1 MKAALTFIIGRAGTG
16 KTEALYDM
24 IRESVKARPDD
35 PRNFLI
41 VPEQASFEAEKALAE
56 KLGGGLFGV
65 TVTSWSQLA
74 RRALDGIGVKRA
86 FLSPQGRVMLVRR
99 SADACADQLTVFKNS
114 AASGGFPAEMD
125 GLISRFKRCGM
136 GHSEVAAAAEL
147 LPEHTPLRDK
157 LFDISTLLADCE
169 KRMADRY
176 IDSEDMMNGLIARM
190 GESMLEGARVFI
202 DGGDTMHEQAYPV
215 FRALL
220 NHAAEVTAALRLDP
234 DPGVRD
240 RAIFAPEAA
249 VYRRLRAIADG
260 EGASFRTVAL
270 ETRRRAGGPALR
282 HLEKELF
289 AYPGSVYEGKPEGL
303 TLTAAAD
310 REDEVTEAAERIV
323 SAAKAG
329 MRYRD
334 MAVLLSDPQ
343 GYAGTVQRVFSA
355 YGIPYFTDVKRSLAQ
370 HPAAMQLIA
379 ALRACDSGFAPEH
392 VIEFIKGGM
401 APVTPDEAER
411 FENLLLMRGFYGS
424 SLREEFT
431 GDDAALEDVRKRV
444 MEPLT
449 ELAERVSRRSGE
461 ERARAIHAFM
471 ERLGVYEKQR
481 ELCASL
487 HEKGLL
493 REEEENAQVVNT
505 ILEVLDQ
512 VFVITGDEKL
522 KLSRFISVLR
532 EGFAAYEVGVIPTT
546 ADQVLVGSMDRTRSR
561 EVRLLFVLGMNDGLF
576 PKKRTDDG
584 VIDDSDLAALQAKGL
599 TLWRSSRSLS
609 EGDMHTVY
617 SALSMATE
625 SVAFSYP
632 VSVPTAGEDAS
643 AAPCRLVG
651 TIRRIFPKL
660 ELCDLTAKPGPRS
673 SEKLAFAALARH
685 LRRLV
690 DTGEEDPELAL
701 LYAYFSRSPEYRARL
716 RSMCAELEYS
726 AEVGAFGHELAV
738 KLYGSSLYGSASR
751 LETFNRCPFMHFMR
765 YGLDAKERR
774 EHSQKVTDRGTF
786 FHEAI
791 EKYVRYVMENG
802 LDWRALGD
810 EDVFAILREIVPPIM
825 ARDDTPLLS
834 DTARQRAA
842 LVGLVE
848 SVKYTCCAVTRH
860 IARGSFRPS
869 GCEVEFGRENSLFPP
884 LQIRTP
890 GGMVINVSGIIDR
903 IDSFEGGA
911 GDERRRIIDYKSGG
925 KTFDFGELE
934 AGIQLQLPLYAAA
947 VDAASTV
954 GMYYMPIQDIAV
966 TTDEAGN
973 AVKELTEELMKKF
986 RLSGLSLKDEEVV
999 AATEEFDKSS
1009 TVIAARYGKDGELQ
1023 GAGLVTDDEYGL
1035 VIKAAKDRA
1044 SQTLERIFE
1053 GAAEVRPYRSA
1064 HSKRDSACRFC
1075 PYGDVCRFDEK
1086 LSREG
1091 YRKVF
1096 KKSADAFFGRKKD

>member
-16 KTEALYDM
+16 KTEALYAR
-24 IRESVKARPDD
+24 IREAVTAHPGDA
-35 PRNFLI
+35 RNFLI
-41 VPEQASFEAEKALAE
+41 VPEQASFEAEKALSE
-56 KLGGGLFGV
+56 RLGGGLFGV
-65 TVTSWSQLA
+65 TVTSWSRLA
-74 RRALDGIGVKRA
+74 RKALDGMGVKRA

-99 SADACADQLTVFKNS
+99 SADACADSLTVFKNS
-114 AASGGFPAEMD
+114 AASRGFPAEMD

-136 GHSEVAAAAEL
+136 CAADVAEL
-147 LPEHTPLRDK
+147 AAGLPEHTPLRDK
-157 LFDISTLLADCE
+157 LADVSTVFADCE
-169 KRMADRY
+169 QRMSDRY

-190 GESMLEGARVFI
+190 GESILEGARVFI

-220 NHAAEVTAALRLDP
+220 GHASEVTAALRMDP

-249 VYRRLRAIADG
+249 AYRRLCAIAEE
-260 EGASFRTVAL
+260 EGAPYKTLAL
-270 ETRRRAGGPALR
+270 EKRQRSGGPALR

-289 AYPGSVYEGKPEGL
+289 AYPASVYEGEPAGL
-303 TLTAAAD
+303 SLTAAAD

-329 MRYRD
+329 VRFRD

-343 GYAGTVQRVFSA
+343 GYAGAVQRVFSA
-355 YGIPYFTDVKRSLAQ
+355 YGIPYFTDVKRSLAG

-392 VIEFIKGGM
+392 VLEFVKGGM

-424 SLREEFT
+424 RLREELT
-431 GDDAALEDVRKRV
+431 GEDAALEDVRKRV
-444 MEPLT
+444 MEPLV
-449 ELAERVSRRSGE
+449 ELAESVSRRTCE

-481 ELCASL
+481 ELCAGL
-487 HEKGLL
+487 HEQGLL

-512 VFVITGDEKL
+512 VFVIMGDEKL

-561 EVRLLFVLGMNDGLF
+561 EVKKLFVLGMNDGLF

-584 VIDDSDLAALQAKGL
+584 VIDDSDLAALEAGGH

-625 SVAFSYP
+625 SIAFSYP
-632 VSVPTAGEDAS
+632 VSIPTSGEDSS

-651 TIRRIFPKL
+651 TLRRIFPKL
-660 ELCDLTAKPGPRS
+660 ESNDLTVSPGPRS
-673 SEKLAFAALARH
+673 SEKLAFAALARR

-690 DTGEEDPELAL
+690 DTGEEDPELAP
-701 LYAYFSRSPEYRARL
+701 LYAHFSRSPEYRARL

-726 AEVGAFGHELAV
+726 AETGAFGHELAV
-738 KLYGSSLYGSASR
+738 KLYGSSIYGSASR

-774 EHSQKVTDRGTF
+774 EHSQRVTDRGTF

-791 EKYVRYVMENG
+791 EKYVRYVSENG
-802 LDWRALGD
+802 LDWKTLCD
-810 EDVFAILREIVPPIM
+810 DDVFDILREIVPPIM
-825 ARDDTPLLS
+825 SRSDSPLLS

-860 IARGSFRPS
+860 IARGKFRPA

-890 GGMVINVSGIIDR
+890 SGMVINVSGIIDR
-903 IDSFEGGA
+903 IDSFEGGDGA
-911 GDERRRIIDYKSGG
+911 ERRRIIDYKTGG
-925 KTFDFGELE
+925 KDFDFGELE

-954 GMYYMPIQDIAV
+954 GMYYMPISDVAV

-999 AATEEFDKSS
+999 AATEEFDRSS
-1009 TVIAARYGKDGELQ
+1009 TVIAAKYGKDGELT
-1023 GAGLVTDDEYGL
+1023 GAGLVTGDEYGL
-1035 VIKAAKDRA
+1035 VVRAAMDRA
-1044 SQTLERIFE
+1044 SHTLERIYE
-1053 GAAEVRPYRSA
+1053 GDAEVHPYRSA
-1064 HSKRDSACRFC
+1064 YKKRDSACRFC

-1086 LSREG
+1086 LSRGG

-1096 KKSADAFFGRKKD
+1096 RKSADAFFGRKKD